1 MLKSIKNIS
10 SVLLISCL
18 LSACSSGDG
27 NEIDLFNGISFDLAQ
42 GDEIGIISV
51 EDTELYFEILGE
63 IHFQAPLYRK
73 INSGEGIV
81 YLGVPVGLD
90 PLILD
95 NCKSY
100 QENSR
105 SGNLDN
111 WKYCHS
117 TYTFSGLYVSECLST
132 NGTNTVLML
141 ATHSNQDSLRA
152 LYDLDKLIS
161 RLKMK

>member
-1 MLKSIKNIS
+1 MRNVSCG
-10 SVLLISCL
+10 LLISCL
-18 LSACSSGDG
+18 LFACSSGDG
-27 NEIDLFNGISFDLAQ
+27 NHIDLFNGISFDLAQ
-42 GDEIGIISV
+42 GDEIGTISV

-63 IHFQAPLYRK
+63 MHFQAPMYRK
-73 INSGEGIV
+73 INYGDGVV

-100 QENSR
+100 RQNSK
-105 SGNLDN
+105 SGNLDM

-117 TYTFSGLYVSECLST
+117 TYTSNGLYVSECLSA

-141 ATHSNQDSLRA
+141 ATHPNQDSLRA

-161 RLKMK
+161 RLKVK